1 MEHFSVKLMLT
12 VSLHKGTDE
21 LYTCTNIRYAKSI
34 QRMAAFT
41 RASKLRL
48 CICHGCSVA
57 SISPLVPITVEQ
69 PFCNL
74 MFQNYKKLWRCWTF
88 TPSPLHF
95 NYSDT
100 CMYLY
105 CLFHS
110 SSLPT
115 MEKTQL
121 DFDRIK

>member
-1 MEHFSVKLMLT
+1 MEHFSVKLMMT
-12 VSLHKGTDE
+12 DSLHKGTDG

-34 QRMAAFT
+34 QGMAAFT

-48 CICHGCSVA
+48 CICHRCSVA

-69 PFCNL
+69 PFRNV
-74 MFQNYKKLWRCWTF
+74 MFQNFKKLWRCWTF
-88 TPSPLHF
+88 IPSPLHF

-110 SSLPT
+110 ASLPT
-115 MEKTQL
+115 MEKAQL